1 LVNPIQL
8 TELENKGFYMN
19 RAKSTLEQWRILQ
32 AVVDH
37 GGYSQAAEQLNKSQS
52 SLNHAVAKLQHQLGI
67 QLLEVKG
74 RKAYLT
80 EQGEVLLRRSRH
92 LTQSVDE
99 LEQLATNLGQ
109 GWEPSITIGK
119 EIIYPT
125 EKLVDALE
133 AFIPL
138 SRGTRVTVL
147 DSVISG
153 THDLINQQMV
163 NIAICA
169 TPPRAHLAQPL
180 CECDFELVCHP
191 NHPLAQLDSIEDEKQ
206 LAQHLQIVIKDTG
219 SNSINDI
226 GWLKAEQRITVS
238 NFHEAKV
245 ILGRQLGFC
254 WIPNFLVEDDV
265 KQGKL
270 HKLKLHGSYQRRITL
285 NLVVPN
291 RDRQGPAC
299 RLLESL
305 ILLQHEIETSQPYTE
320 KANA

>member
-1 LVNPIQL
+1 
-8 TELENKGFYMN
+8 MS

-32 AVVDH
+32 AVVDY
-37 GGYSQAAEQLNKSQS
+37 GGYAQAAEQLNKSQS

-67 QLLEVKG
+67 QVLEIKG

-109 GWEPSITIGK
+109 GWEPSVTIAK

-125 EKLVDALE
+125 ELLVNALQ
-133 AFIPL
+133 AFIPD

-153 THDLINQQMV
+153 THDLINQQTV

-169 TPPRAHLAQPL
+169 TPPKGHLAQPL
-180 CECDFELVCHP
+180 CECNFDLVCHP
-191 NHPLAQLDSIEDEKQ
+191 NHPLAKFELIDDEKQ

-219 SNSINDI
+219 SNSMNDI

-245 ILGRQLGFC
+245 ILNREIGFC
-254 WIPNFLVEDDV
+254 WIPNFLVEQEL

-270 HKLKLHGSYQRRITL
+270 HKLNLHGSYQRRITL
-285 NLVVPN
+285 NLIIPN
-291 RDRQGPAC
+291 RDNQGPAS
-299 RLLESL
+299 RLLENL
-305 ILLQHEIETSQPYTE
+305 ILQQHNIIP
-320 KANA
+320 